1 MIPTVI
7 KTEKTFYKRD
17 IVTSSQPQYSTLRP
31 LVFLLWLAMLIH
43 LSKFTQRV
51 SGGVCEG
58 SIFDSKGH
66 SLTCQ
71 GDLNSSRAENKVQIQ
86 T

>member
-17 IVTSSQPQYSTLRP
+17 IVKSSQPQYSILRP
-31 LVFLLWLAMLIH
+31 LVFSLWLAMLIH
-43 LSKFTQRV
+43 LSKLTQRV
-51 SGGVCEG
+51 SGGVCDG

-66 SLTCQ
+66 SLTHQ
-71 GDLNSSRAENKVQIQ
+71 GDLNSRRAENKVRIR